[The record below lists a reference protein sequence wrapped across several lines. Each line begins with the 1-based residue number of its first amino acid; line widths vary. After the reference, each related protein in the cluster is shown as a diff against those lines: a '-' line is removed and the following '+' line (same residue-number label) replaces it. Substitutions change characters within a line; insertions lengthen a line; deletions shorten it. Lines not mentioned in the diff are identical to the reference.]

1 MSDIKQKAQK
11 MFDEKFGSFEFK
23 HKSGN
28 IWNEDPFKDFID
40 SIIDLAIAEERKRV
54 VEMIKMIEL
63 SDKTSDY
70 ENTIDDIINNLIT
83 NTNK

>member
-40 SIIDLAIAEERKRV
+40 QIIDLAIAEERKRV
-54 VEMIKMIEL
+54 VE
-63 SDKTSDY
+63 
-70 ENTIDDIINNLIT
+70 
-83 NTNK
+83 